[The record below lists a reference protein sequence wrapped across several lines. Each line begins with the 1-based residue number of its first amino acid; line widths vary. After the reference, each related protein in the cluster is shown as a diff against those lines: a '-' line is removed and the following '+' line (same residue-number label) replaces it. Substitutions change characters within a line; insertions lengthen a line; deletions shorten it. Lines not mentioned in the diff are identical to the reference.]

1 MTNIVAYMRPIQILM
16 DERLIREVDREAKRR
31 RTDRSKLM
39 RAALQAFLAGARRQA
54 LDERYRRG
62 YEVKPQRRDE
72 IEPWEEIQAWPEE

>member
-1 MTNIVAYMRPIQILM
+1 MIAYMRPIQILM
-16 DERLIREVDREAKRR
+16 DEKLIREVDREAKRR

-39 RAALQAFLAGARRQA
+39 RAALEAFLAEARRQA

-72 IEPWEEIQAWPEE
+72 IEAWEEIQAWPEE